1 VGQDVADAFGARF
14 GAEVVLAPKE
24 PGGPARVDLWEAAA
38 RSLEEMGVPRA
49 GVLNP
54 RLCTVCNN
62 DLFYS
67 YRLEGPVTGRHG
79 CVAWAGAA

>member
-1 VGQDVADAFGARF
+1 
-14 GAEVVLAPKE
+14 
-24 PGGPARVDLWEAAA
+24 
-38 RSLEEMGVPRA
+38 
-49 GVLNP
+49 VLNP

-67 YRLEGPVTGRHG
+67 YRLEGPTTGRHG

>member
-1 VGQDVADAFGARF
+1 VGEEVAGRFEERF
-14 GAEVVLAPKE
+14 GSSVVLPPAE
-24 PGGPARVDLWEAAA
+24 PGGSVRVDLWESAALA
-38 RSLEEMGVPRA
+38 LAEIGVPRG

-67 YRLEGPVTGRHG
+67 YRVEGPATGRHG
-79 CVAWAGAA
+79 CVAWAGTA

>member
-1 VGQDVADAFGARF
+1 
-14 GAEVVLAPKE
+14 
-24 PGGPARVDLWEAAA
+24 
-38 RSLEEMGVPRA
+38 
-49 GVLNP
+49 VLNP

-79 CVAWAGAA
+79 CVAWAAAA

>member
-1 VGQDVADAFGARF
+1 MRSRSVSGP
-14 GAEVVLAPKE
+14 EVVLAPSKA
-24 PGGPARVDLWEAAA
+24 GGFPRVDLWEAATRA
-38 RSLEEMGVPRA
+38 LGEVGVPRG

-67 YRLEGPVTGRHG
+67 YRAEGPVTGRHG
-79 CVAWAGAA
+79 CVAWAATA